1 MIKEEKIINI
11 SNLCKTLKLVSSKNQ
26 KPLNHVIRYWEKEFK
41 QINPIIHKKRRYYS
55 KKHVELFKLIKFL
68 LKDKGLTVSGVKK
81 ILNSKI
87 NSLDA
92 YKSDSLKA
100 DYFKKNIKER
110 SNLILDK
117 LKKIKNYGK
126 KNSY

>member
-87 NSLDA
+87 NSLDE

>member
-110 SNLILDK
+110 SNLILDR

>member
-100 DYFKKNIKER
+100 DYFKKNIEER
-110 SNLILDK
+110 SNLILDR

>member
-11 SNLCKTLKLVSSKNQ
+11 SNLCKTLKLINPKNQ
-26 KPLNHVIRYWEKEFK
+26 KPLNYVIRYWEKEFK
-41 QINPIIHKKRRYYS
+41 QINPIMHKKRRYYS

-100 DYFKKNIKER
+100 DYFKKNIKEK

-126 KNSY
+126 KNSH